1 MEIESTSRGCSAWR
15 RAEDRHDRLRGHGV
29 SGGINAA
36 PVPQET
42 GNRLA
47 LRVEVDLDGGELTV
61 AIEGGAS
68 ARIVRDGDGWRV
80 ETP

>member
-1 MEIESTSRGCSAWR
+1 MGDE
-15 RAEDRHDRLRGHGV
+15 LRIGTTVFVATV
-29 SGGINAA
+29 SPGINAA

-68 ARIVRDGDGWRV
+68 ARSPCRDGDGWRV